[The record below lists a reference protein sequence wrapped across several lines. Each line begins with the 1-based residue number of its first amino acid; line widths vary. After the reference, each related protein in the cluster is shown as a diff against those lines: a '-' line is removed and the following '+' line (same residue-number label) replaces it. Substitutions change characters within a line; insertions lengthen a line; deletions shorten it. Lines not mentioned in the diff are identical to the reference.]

1 MSELNFVMTNGCFL
15 TFRYVKPFLYSGRLC
30 REKKFYVDCVHK
42 NGFSAL
48 IFIEVGGGMTT
59 DVQEKFDTDYSPL
72 SDIKLR

>member
-1 MSELNFVMTNGCFL
+1 MY
-15 TFRYVKPFLYSGRLC
+15 R
-30 REKKFYVDCVHK
+30 KKFYVDCVHK